1 MIVWWSLIIWWY
13 VMQGY
18 GFVDFESPTSALAAV
33 HELQGQGIQVDIWKL
48 FFFMFL
54 RLYNQ
59 FCPRLKWPDRRS
71 RTRRTSTLRICPTPW
86 RRATSRPCS
95 RLMDRL
101 LWTSSTLSSTP
112 TSSWQG
118 ILRDTDHHYYHLFIM
133 ITITIGCVNSNSP
146 GHQPTVSRGRVR
158 QDGE

>member
-1 MIVWWSLIIWWY
+1 MMICDAGIWLCRLWVSHVSVSCCARVTGSGHTGRY
-13 VMQGY
+13 LKIV
-18 GFVDFESPTSALAAV
+18 L
-33 HELQGQGIQVDIWKL
+33 
-48 FFFMFL
+48 FMFL

-71 RTRRTSTLRICPTPW
+71 RTRRTSTLRICPTRW

-101 LWTSSTLSSTP
+101 LGHRQRCHQLSHPHDKEFSETQ
-112 TSSWQG
+112 TIITI
-118 ILRDTDHHYYHLFIM
+118 IL

-146 GHQPTVSRGRVR
+146 RHQPTVSRGRVR

>member
-1 MIVWWSLIIWWY
+1 MMICDAGIWLCRLWVSHVSVSCCARVTGSGHTGRY
-13 VMQGY
+13 LKIV
-18 GFVDFESPTSALAAV
+18 L
-33 HELQGQGIQVDIWKL
+33 
-48 FFFMFL
+48 FMFL

>member
-1 MIVWWSLIIWWY
+1 MMICDAGIWLCRLWVSHVSVSCCARVTGSGHTGRY
-13 VMQGY
+13 LKIV
-18 GFVDFESPTSALAAV
+18 L
-33 HELQGQGIQVDIWKL
+33 
-48 FFFMFL
+48 FMFL

-71 RTRRTSTLRICPTPW
+71 RTRRTSTLRICPTQW

-118 ILRDTDHHYYHLFIM
+118 ILRDTDHHYYHLDHNHDRLCQLEFSG
-133 ITITIGCVNSNSP
+133 TPTNSLEGSGSP
-146 GHQPTVSRGRVR
+146 GWRVGTSVSR
-158 QDGE
+158 

>member
-1 MIVWWSLIIWWY
+1 MMICDAGIWLCRLWVSHVSVSCCARVTGSGHTGRY
-13 VMQGY
+13 LKIV
-18 GFVDFESPTSALAAV
+18 L
-33 HELQGQGIQVDIWKL
+33 
-48 FFFMFL
+48 FMFL

-101 LWTSSTLSSTP
+101 LWTSSTLSSTL

-146 GHQPTVSRGRVR
+146 GHKPTVSRGRVR